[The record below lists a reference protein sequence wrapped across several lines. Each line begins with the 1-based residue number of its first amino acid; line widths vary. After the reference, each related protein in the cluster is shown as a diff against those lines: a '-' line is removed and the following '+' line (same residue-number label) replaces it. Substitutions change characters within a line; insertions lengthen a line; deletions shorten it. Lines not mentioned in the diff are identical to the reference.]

1 MQVQVTGPGRM
12 WGEGRGRA
20 GGEASG
26 ESGLPPVTPKPLLY
40 KETEAANKEEPS
52 LPNQG
57 SNIAD
62 SPSQPFSTW
71 L

>member
-1 MQVQVTGPGRM
+1 MQSPSRMQVQVTGPGRM

-40 KETEAANKEEPS
+40 KETEAAN
-52 LPNQG
+52 
-57 SNIAD
+57 
-62 SPSQPFSTW
+62 
-71 L
+71 